1 MDIVKDH
8 RREEIKIIVNDLI
21 EDVKTY
27 EDDFNLTANNDRFSY
42 SIDRLFDRIYEHDHV
57 CYYSDAFSFLETPF
71 ITFEMI
77 ELIQEYDNGCDISN
91 SVEVVNE
98 FVRIVMNDIISEM
111 DFKTI

>member
-1 MDIVKDH
+1 MDILKDH

-27 EDDFNLTANNDRFSY
+27 EDDFNLTANNNTFSY
-42 SIDRLFDRIYEHDHV
+42 SIDRLCNRIDEHDHV
-57 CYYSDAFSFLETPF
+57 DYYSDAFSFLETPF

-77 ELIQEYDNGCDISN
+77 ELIQKYDYKIDISN
-91 SVEVVNE
+91 SIEVVNR